1 MSTTTVIRHV
11 HGGAILGILGDPK
24 DDATGKSD
32 PKLHA
37 AEQARHLRALERQGT
52 EVEMVDVDA
61 EELAGKLVDA
71 GHDLQRVRVRTG
83 KDGKPHVEV
92 DR

>member
-11 HGGAILGILGDPK
+11 HGGAVLGIVGDPK
-24 DDATGKSD
+24 DDTTGKTD

-37 AEQARHLRALERQGT
+37 AEQARHLKALERQGT
-52 EVEMVDVDA
+52 EVELVDVDA
-61 EELAGKLVDA
+61 DELAAKLKDA
-71 GHDLQRVRVRTG
+71 GGALDKVRVRNG
-83 KDGKPHVEV
+83 HVEV